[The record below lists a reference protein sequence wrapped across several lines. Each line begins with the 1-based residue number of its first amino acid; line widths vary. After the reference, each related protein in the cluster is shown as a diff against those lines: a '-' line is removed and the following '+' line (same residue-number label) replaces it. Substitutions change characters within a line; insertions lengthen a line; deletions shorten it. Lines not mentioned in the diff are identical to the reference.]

1 MNGSVPG
8 GPGGEAI
15 PSCAPGQQERRE
27 LLHVD
32 CASHV
37 YPDGTRG
44 IHELCFRVY
53 EGEIVA
59 LCGPNGAGKSTL
71 IEHLNGLLQPS
82 SGRVTVL
89 GKETGGK
96 GGAELWRFVGVVF
109 QRSDDQLFAPTVLDD
124 VMFGP
129 LNLGLPKDQATRRA
143 RDALAAVGAPDLEAK
158 MPAYLSG
165 GQKRLV
171 AIAGILAM
179 DPLIIAFDEPTSD
192 LDPVHG
198 AVIEGIIRDLRD
210 RRGKSVVLATHD
222 LDLASRIAER
232 VCLVKGGSLIADG
245 SPREIFY
252 NQDLLKAAGL
262 LEPAPVRF
270 FRDLCR
276 EYGIETTDRPLTLEE
291 ISRSPVFSRYGEGSG
306 RKKLE

>member
-1 MNGSVPG
+1 
-8 GPGGEAI
+8 
-15 PSCAPGQQERRE
+15 
-27 LLHVD
+27 VD

-53 EGEIVA
+53 KGEIVA

-96 GGAELWRFVGVVF
+96 GIPELWRLVGVVF

-129 LNLGLPKDQATRRA
+129 LNLGLPPDQAARRA
-143 RDALAAVGAPDLEAK
+143 RDALAAVGAPDLETK

-179 DPLIIAFDEPTSD
+179 DPPIIVFDEPTSD

-210 RRGKSVVLATHD
+210 QRGKSVVIATHD
-222 LDLASRIAER
+222 LELASRLANR
-232 VCLVKGGSLIADG
+232 VCLVKGGSLIAEG

-252 NQDLLKAAGL
+252 DRDLLREAGL
-262 LEPAPVRF
+262 LEPSTVRF

-276 EYGIETTDRPLTLEE
+276 EYGIDSPDRPLTLEE
-291 ISRSPVFSRYGEGSG
+291 VARSSAFSGHRESPG

>member
-1 MNGSVPG
+1 MNGMVR
-8 GPGGEAI
+8 GPPAGDAL
-15 PSCAPGQQERRE
+15 PLCAPPRPERRE

-37 YPDGTRG
+37 YPDGTQG
-44 IHELCFRVY
+44 IHGMCFRIY

-82 SGRVTVL
+82 SGRVLVL
-89 GKETGGK
+89 GQETGAGR
-96 GGAELWRFVGVVF
+96 GQELWRLVGVVF

-129 LNLGLPKDQATRRA
+129 VNLGLAPEQAAAAA
-143 RDALAAVGAPDLEAK
+143 REALGAVGAGDLEEK

-179 DPLIIAFDEPTSD
+179 NPRIIAFDEPTSD
-192 LDPVHG
+192 LDPVHS
-198 AVIEGIIRDLRD
+198 AAIEGIIRDLRD
-210 RRGKSVVLATHD
+210 TRGKSVVIATHD
-222 LDLASRIAER
+222 LDLAARLADR
-232 VCLVKGGSLIADG
+232 VCLVKDG
-245 SPREIFY
+245 SIIAEGDPRQIFY
-252 NQDLLKAAGL
+252 NRALLHEAGL
-262 LEPAPVRF
+262 LEPPFVRF

-276 EYGIETTDRPLTLEE
+276 DGGTDPSDRPLTLEE
-291 ISRSPVFSRYGEGSG
+291 VARSCVRLLKGEGARG
-306 RKKLE
+306 KKLE

>member
-1 MNGSVPG
+1 MTGSVPG
-8 GPGGEAI
+8 GPGEGI
-15 PSCAPGQQERRE
+15 PHCPPARPERGE

-53 EGEIVA
+53 EGEIIA

-71 IEHLNGLLQPS
+71 IEHLNGLLTPS

-89 GKETGGK
+89 GKETGAKEGP
-96 GGAELWRFVGVVF
+96 ELWRLVGVVF

-129 LNLGLPKDQATRRA
+129 LNLGLPPDQAARRA
-143 RDALAAVGAPDLEAK
+143 RDALAAVGASDLETK

-198 AVIEGIIRDLRD
+198 AIIEGIIRDLRD
-210 RRGKSVVLATHD
+210 RRGKSVVFATHD
-222 LDLASRIAER
+222 LDLASRLADR

-245 SPREIFY
+245 NPREIFY
-252 NQDLLKAAGL
+252 NRDLLREAGL
-262 LEPAPVRF
+262 LEPAPVQF
-270 FRDLCR
+270 FRDLCER
-276 EYGIETTDRPLTLEE
+276 YGIETTDRPLTLEE
-291 ISRSPVFSRYGEGSG
+291 ISRLPVFSRQGESPPAG
-306 RKKLE
+306 KKLG

>member
-1 MNGSVPG
+1 
-8 GPGGEAI
+8 
-15 PSCAPGQQERRE
+15 
-27 LLHVD
+27 VD

-37 YPDGTRG
+37 YPDGTKG

-71 IEHLNGLLQPS
+71 IEHLNGLLRPS
-82 SGRVTVL
+82 SGRVMVL
-89 GKETGGK
+89 GKEAGGK
-96 GGAELWRFVGVVF
+96 GGPELWRLVGVVF

-129 LNLGLPKDQATRRA
+129 LNLGLPPDRAALRA
-143 RDALAAVGAPDLEAK
+143 RDALAAVGAADLEAK

-179 DPLIIAFDEPTSD
+179 DPLVIAFDEPTSD

-198 AVIEGIIRDLRD
+198 AVIEAIIRDLRD
-210 RRGKSVVLATHD
+210 RQGKSVVLATHD
-222 LDLASRIAER
+222 LELASRLADR

-245 SPREIFY
+245 SPRDIFY
-252 NQDLLKAAGL
+252 NRDLLTEAGL
-262 LEPAPVRF
+262 REPAPVRF
-270 FRDLCR
+270 FRDLCAQ
-276 EYGIETTDRPLTLEE
+276 YGIEIPDRPVTLEE
-291 ISRSPVFSRYGEGSG
+291 ISRLPVFSRHGE
-306 RKKLE
+306 KLG